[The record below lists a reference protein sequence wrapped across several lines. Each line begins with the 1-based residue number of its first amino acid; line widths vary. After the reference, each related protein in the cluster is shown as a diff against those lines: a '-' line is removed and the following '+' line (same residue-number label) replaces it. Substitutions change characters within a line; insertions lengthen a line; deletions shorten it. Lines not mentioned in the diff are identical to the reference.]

1 MNKRMI
7 WIISLLFVA
16 AIVYLFLNGVE
27 KEMSRIEITPDEE
40 TFQPLI
46 SGELSD
52 DPAQWKFD
60 DSGAFFMEYRLERDR
75 VRGQETELLN
85 EMINNPR
92 VGSEA
97 RQEAEEQL
105 LQLVDLMEKELI
117 VENMLKAQGY
127 TDALLFSNRGGI
139 TIMIE
144 AEKMSA
150 GDYLRIAEMVAAK
163 LEVAREEVHVIQ
175 HN

>member
-1 MNKRMI
+1 
-7 WIISLLFVA
+7 
-16 AIVYLFLNGVE
+16 
-27 KEMSRIEITPDEE
+27 
-40 TFQPLI
+40 
-46 SGELSD
+46 
-52 DPAQWKFD
+52 
-60 DSGAFFMEYRLERDR
+60 MEYRLERDR